1 MVDMQKEPDTIISP
15 TDALANELKLEATT
29 NDTNQNQFL
38 GGDMVDL
45 LGNGV
50 PGYET
55 TGVDGSDDD
64 VENQLSIK
72 PKPPNT
78 W

>member
-78 W
+78 